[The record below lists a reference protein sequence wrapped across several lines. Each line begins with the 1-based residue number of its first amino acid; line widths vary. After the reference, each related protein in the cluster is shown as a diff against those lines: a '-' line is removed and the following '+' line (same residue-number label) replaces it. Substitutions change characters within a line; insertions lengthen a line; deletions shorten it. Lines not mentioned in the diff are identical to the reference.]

1 MFVSYGYK
9 QYIMKSTNSETV
21 GVEPG
26 WIIMEWLK
34 KKKLCSKKLI
44 YIEVVDIISTSH
56 GCNNYV
62 DNINSNPFELITII
76 TFSIIVKYIMY
87 I

>member
-1 MFVSYGYK
+1 MLKYQNKQKMRYK
-9 QYIMKSTNSETV
+9 KPKSPLSNT
-21 GVEPG
+21 
-26 WIIMEWLK
+26 K
-34 KKKLCSKKLI
+34 KKRKLCSKKLS

-76 TFSIIVKYIMY
+76 TFSIIGKYIMY